1 MINPQREEDAPYK
14 EFIKLLID
22 ITTFDSEDNPLCKYL
37 NIDSNDFLSEANF
50 RNDLHKTLQR
60 ASNIYSANE
69 FYEAKYIITLNA
81 LIFGVSQGSIES
93 SGSCVKKR
101 KQNENNITNVQLNN
115 ESFVA
120 YYKDQN
126 EKIIELS
133 LIILHTI
140 QNIQSVYDAESIED
154 IREEIESLFESEI
167 KEYFLKHFCL
177 FSESVHKLMEILYDV
192 MELESTDSREYVLM
206 MEIVIENKENYAMIV
221 ISKFDKLIERLRCN
235 DSKEIN
241 LLSLNEKIDFSNEF
255 EIHKT
260 TQRLKAFN
268 YLKQQKMKNSS
279 LIEYDDIKYINI
291 HFLYKKY
298 QVTVEQYEK
307 IYNIKEYKENLQ
319 KKKLNEISNNEEIKE
334 HLKEEIQKIKNDI
347 NTLNMNYIKD
357 MNLIKLAV
365 AQTQNHYNTTHKQLN
380 DKITRLELQI
390 EKINVV

>member
-1 MINPQREEDAPYK
+1 MISAQIEEEAPYK

-22 ITTFDSEDNPLCKYL
+22 ITTFDNEDNPLCKYS
-37 NIDSNDFLSEANF
+37 NISSNDPLSEPNF
-50 RNDLHKTLQR
+50 RNDLHKMLQR

-81 LIFGVSQGSIES
+81 LIFGVSQGSIVS
-93 SGSCVKKR
+93 SSSCIKKR

-140 QNIQSVYDAESIED
+140 QNIQSIYDAESIED

-177 FSESVHKLMEILYDV
+177 FSESVHKLMEMLYDV

-206 MEIVIENKENYAMIV
+206 MEIVIENKDNYDMIV

-235 DSKEIN
+235 DSNEIN

-279 LIEYDDIKYINI
+279 LIEYDNIKYINI

-319 KKKLNEISNNEEIKE
+319 KKKLSNNEEIKE
-334 HLKEEIQKIKNDI
+334 SLKEENQKIKNDI
-347 NTLNMNYIKD
+347 NTLNMHYIKD

-380 DKITRLELQI
+380 DKITHLELQI
-390 EKINVV
+390 EKINSI

>member
-1 MINPQREEDAPYK
+1 MNNTQIEEESPYK

-22 ITTFDSEDNPLCKYL
+22 ITTFDNEENLLNKYVN
-37 NIDSNDFLSEANF
+37 NINNEILSDASF
-50 RNDLHKTLQR
+50 RNDLHITLQK
-60 ASNIYSANE
+60 ASNIYSMNE
-69 FYEAKYIITLNA
+69 YYESKYIITLNA
-81 LIFGVSQGSIES
+81 LIFGVPQGSIAPS
-93 SGSCVKKR
+93 SSCIKKR
-101 KQNENNITNVQLNN
+101 NENSITNVQLNN
-115 ESFVA
+115 ESFVS

-154 IREEIESLFESEI
+154 IKEEIESTFESEI

-192 MELESTDSREYVLM
+192 MELEPTDYREYVLM
-206 MEIVIENKENYAMIV
+206 MEIVIENKDNYALIV

-235 DSKEIN
+235 DINEIN
-241 LLSLNEKIDFSNEF
+241 LLSLNERIDFSNEF
-255 EIHKT
+255 DIHKT

-298 QVTVEQYEK
+298 QVTIEQYEK
-307 IYNIKEYKENLQ
+307 IYNIKEYKDTLQ
-319 KKKLNEISNNEEIKE
+319 RKKLNDTSNKEEIKE
-334 HLKEEIQKIKNDI
+334 ILKEEIIKIKNDI
-347 NTLNMNYIKD
+347 NTLNTNYCKD
-357 MNLIKLAV
+357 MNLIKLAIN
-365 AQTQNHYNTTHKQLN
+365 QTQNHYNTTHRQLN

-390 EKINVV
+390 EKINSI